1 MNLHSSLESLDKL
14 IPIEIL
20 PNELGGKA
28 GPIMELHNAQIRY
41 LEENRNWF
49 DEDEKYYRVNE
60 SLREKK

>member
-1 MNLHSSLESLDKL
+1 MDKV

-28 GPIMELHNAQIRY
+28 GPITDLHNAQIKC
-41 LEENRNWF
+41 LEDNRDWF
-49 DEDEKYYRVNE
+49 AEDEKYYRVNE